1 MSSSIGAVFQSS
13 AVVLAIVALSP
24 APLGVPSGI
33 AVAVIGIVG
42 AVSLLMSP
50 DRPGRSAAA
59 CRVQG

>member
-1 MSSSIGAVFQSS
+1 MSSSIGALFQSF
-13 AVVLAIVALSP
+13 AVVIAIVALSP
-24 APLGVPSGI
+24 APLGVPSGL

-50 DRPGRSAAA
+50 GPGRSAAA